1 MSMRAIASAAGAIA
15 AGMLIVGGSGASGAV
30 GLCDCCSKDLNASC
44 ARVCAD
50 GPNGPGQCTATVD
63 YKGKGANNAERNP
76 LTGISLKE
84 ISIGDPTPPQLESFR
99 RFLESNRR
107 LAIRQYNRAAW
118 RLQHSRITEENFA
131 AAKALYREA
140 MVNYYHG
147 MRAYLNKLGVKSD

>member
-1 MSMRAIASAAGAIA
+1 MSMRAIARTAGAIA
-15 AGMLIVGGSGASGAV
+15 AGLLISGGSGASGAA
-30 GLCDCCSKDLNASC
+30 GLCDCCGNDLNASC

-50 GPNGPGQCTATVD
+50 RPKAPGQCTATVD
-63 YKGKGANNAERNP
+63 YKGKGASKVDHNP

-118 RLQHSRITEENFA
+118 RLQHGRITEENFA